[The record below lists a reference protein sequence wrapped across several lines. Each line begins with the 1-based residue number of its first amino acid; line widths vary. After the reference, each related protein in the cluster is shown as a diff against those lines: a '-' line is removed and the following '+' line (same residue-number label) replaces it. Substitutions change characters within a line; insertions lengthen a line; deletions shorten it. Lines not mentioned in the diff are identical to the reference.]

1 MGRPVLNETRSF
13 PYNHGMLAV
22 AVTTPGEVRVV
33 EVPEPAPGPYQAKVR
48 TELSCLCNSTDTK
61 LIKGHFP
68 GIEDYPLLLGH
79 ETVGLVQSVGAN
91 VRSFNRATGSSAG
104 YCWNRPLIRE
114 RLRWLLGVRAG
125 RRPRG
130 DDGRWGGGLGR
141 PAGPT
146 CTRSSAWCRRRFP
159 WKQH

>member
-1 MGRPVLNETRSF
+1 
-13 PYNHGMLAV
+13 MLAV

-91 VRSFNRATGSSAG
+91 VRSFK
-104 YCWNRPLIRE
+104 P
-114 RLRWLLGVRAG
+114 
-125 RRPRG
+125 G
-130 DDGRWGGGLGR
+130 DRVVGGLLLESTAHTGAATVASR
-141 PAGPT
+141 STCWPAT
-146 CTRSSAWCRRRFP
+146 TRR
-159 WKQH
+159 